1 MLTTW
6 QFIGMTTKAKLQSTI
21 ENAISKADA
30 SYFFEDYTKQA
41 KAVIAALDVAGFV
54 VVAKNAP
61 DDVWAQVANEMRT
74 GRVKP
79 EEHVKD
85 VFTVALRLTALK

>member
-1 MLTTW
+1 MS
-6 QFIGMTTKAKLQSTI
+6 TKAKLQRSI
-21 ENAISKADA
+21 ENAIEKADS

-41 KAVIAALDVAGFV
+41 IAVLAAIESAGFTIIV
-54 VVAKNAP
+54 KELP
-61 DDVWAQVANEMRT
+61 DELWKQVAQEMRT

-85 VFTVALRLTALK
+85 VYQVALRLGGLK

>member
-1 MLTTW
+1 
-6 QFIGMTTKAKLQSTI
+6 MTTKAKLQTTV
-21 ENAISKADA
+21 ENAICKADS

-41 KAVIAALDVAGFV
+41 KAVLQAIDNAGFTILP
-54 VVAKNAP
+54 KDLP
-61 DDVWAQVANEMRT
+61 EDTWTQVANQMKT

-85 VFTVALRLTALK
+85 VYQVALRIASIK

>member
-1 MLTTW
+1 MS
-6 QFIGMTTKAKLQSTI
+6 KAKIQTI
-21 ENAISKADA
+21 VENAISKADS

-41 KAVIAALDVAGFV
+41 NAVISALKSNGFTIV
-54 VVAKNAP
+54 P
-61 DDVWAQVANEMRT
+61 TQLDDDIYLQASKEMRT

-85 VFTVALRLTALK
+85 VYLTIVRILALKAS

>member
-1 MLTTW
+1 
-6 QFIGMTTKAKLQSTI
+6 MTTKAKLQSTI
-21 ENAISKADA
+21 ENAISKADS

-41 KAVIAALDVAGFV
+41 RAVIAALEAAGFAV
-54 VVAKNAP
+54 ITKNIP
-61 DDVWAQVANEMRT
+61 EEVWVQVANEMRT

-85 VFTVALRLTALK
+85 VFNVALRLTALK

>member
-1 MLTTW
+1 
-6 QFIGMTTKAKLQSTI
+6 MTSKAKLQSVI
-21 ENAISKADA
+21 ETAIQKADA

-41 KAVIAALDVAGFV
+41 RAVMAAVEAAGFV
-54 VVAKNAP
+54 VIAKDLP
-61 DDVWAQVANEMRT
+61 EEIWTQVANEMRT

-85 VFTVALRLTALK
+85 VFQVALRLTALK

>member
-1 MLTTW
+1 MTTHAKLLTTI
-6 QFIGMTTKAKLQSTI
+6 QD
-21 ENAISKADA
+21 AIAKADS

-41 KAVIAALDVAGFV
+41 KAVIAAMESAGFV
-54 VVAKNAP
+54 FINKELP
-61 DDVWAQVANEMRT
+61 EEMWKQVADQMKT

-85 VFTVALRLTALK
+85 VVQVALKLAALK

>member
-1 MLTTW
+1 MSR
-6 QFIGMTTKAKLQSTI
+6 AKLQTLV
-21 ENAISKADA
+21 ENAIHKADT

-41 KAVIAALDVAGFV
+41 QAVLRAIEGAGF
-54 VVAKNAP
+54 AIIPKELP
-61 DDVWAQVANEMRT
+61 DTLWTQVSNEMRT

-85 VFTVALRLTALK
+85 VFHVTLRHAGLK

>member
-1 MLTTW
+1 
-6 QFIGMTTKAKLQSTI
+6 MTTKAKLQTVI
-21 ENAISKADA
+21 ENAISKADS

-41 KAVIAALDVAGFV
+41 KAVIAAIEAAGFTV
-54 VVAKNAP
+54 RTKDLPEDVWTQVAK
-61 DDVWAQVANEMRT
+61 EMRT

-85 VFTVALRLTALK
+85 VFQVALRLTALK

>member
-1 MLTTW
+1 
-6 QFIGMTTKAKLQSTI
+6 MTSRAKLQATI
-21 ENAISKADA
+21 ENAIRKADS

-41 KAVIAALDVAGFV
+41 RAVITALEAAGFAV
-54 VVAKNAP
+54 VTKDLP
-61 DDVWAQVANEMRT
+61 EDLWKQVANEMRT

-85 VFTVALRLTALK
+85 VYQVALRLAALK

>member
-1 MLTTW
+1 
-6 QFIGMTTKAKLQSTI
+6 MTSKARLQSVI
-21 ENAISKADA
+21 ETAIQKADA

-41 KAVIAALDVAGFV
+41 RAVLAAVEAAGFAVIAKDLPGEI
-54 VVAKNAP
+54 
-61 DDVWAQVANEMRT
+61 WTQVASEMRT

-85 VFTVALRLTALK
+85 VFQVALRLTALK

>member
-1 MLTTW
+1 
-6 QFIGMTTKAKLQSTI
+6 MTTKAKLQRTI

-41 KAVIAALDVAGFV
+41 RAVIAALEAAGFAV
-54 VVAKNAP
+54 ITKNIP
-61 DDVWAQVANEMRT
+61 EEVWVQVANEMRT

-85 VFTVALRLTALK
+85 VFNVALRLTALK

>member
-1 MLTTW
+1 
-6 QFIGMTTKAKLQSTI
+6 MTNKFVLLSTI
-21 ENAISKADA
+21 QDAIYKADT

-41 KAVIAALDVAGFV
+41 RAVMAALDAAGFTV
-54 VVAKNAP
+54 INSTLP
-61 DDVWAQVANEMRT
+61 DDIYKQIADTMKT

-85 VFTVALRLTALK
+85 VFLAGLKQASLK